1 MSWLETNITTFIKK
15 IPSTKTHN
23 ILFTNIF
30 FQILCLSEIFQG
42 LSVAS
47 MAAVPLA
54 GFPPTSLLPLSL
66 LNLHIICWEEA
77 EPAVAFS
84 YPPTLVNHFNV
95 GDDIIG
101 IKRYFILC
109 HCLIIIKSNSS
120 YSSTSFLCIYHL
132 LHIII
137 NIIFLYG
144 FSCPLRNFIFHV
156 VVNIIFLRRHI
167 IPCIGCLVLA
177 FLFFSPRLFL
187 PSFLLLSS
195 SLFLLFPLFFFSLLL
210 HLLVLFL
217 FQFLLHIFLFLFSES
232 LFL

>member
-23 ILFTNIF
+23 ILYTNIF

-54 GFPPTSLLPLSL
+54 GFPPTSFLPLSL

-101 IKRYFILC
+101 IKRNFIFC

-177 FLFFSPRLFL
+177 FLFFSP
-187 PSFLLLSS
+187 

-217 FQFLLHIFLFLFSES
+217 FQFLLHIFLLFVFQFLLHIS
-232 LFL
+232 